1 MSSCRPHLS
10 QNVFWSS
17 ICTKLSHSVS
27 CGKLR
32 TTYFALCIFILPKTL
47 KMFWDT
53 GHMFLFGSFSEK
65 WQYKGLNKN
74 SLNYEEINNL
84 TWTVT
89 TAAPWHF
96 LPPLPLHSK
105 CRVVCS
111 SRLTY
116 CLGIVSNSS
125 PSKATCWD
133 SRRAA
138 VLKSNPM
145 WENKVKEGYIKSDQ
159 RVGAGR

>member
-1 MSSCRPHLS
+1 MEIEDNLFCS
-10 QNVFWSS
+10 
-17 ICTKLSHSVS
+17 
-27 CGKLR
+27 
-32 TTYFALCIFILPKTL
+32 LCIFILPKTL
-47 KMFWDT
+47 KLFWDT
-53 GHMFLFGSFSEK
+53 GHMFSFFGSFSSK
-65 WQYKGLNKN
+65 CQCKGLNQN

-105 CRVVCS
+105 CRVACS

-125 PSKATCWD
+125 PSRATCWD

-138 VLKSNPM
+138 VLKSNPV
-145 WENKVKEGYIKSDQ
+145 WESKVQKGYINSDQ
-159 RVGAGR
+159 GVGSGEMVQHSRVPAALLEDQHQYPAST